1 MALTL
6 WEPASLRD
14 AVNKMFEDNYR
25 NGGQALLM
33 PIDVLE
39 TPDELIVRASFPG
52 GSKEKFDINYQ
63 NEILSIKAEL
73 PQSNGHPEGTRY
85 LLRERAFGQVT
96 RSFKLP
102 FPVDTDR
109 AKAEYLDGVLTL
121 TLPKQEAVKPRS
133 IKVN

>member
-1 MALTL
+1 MALTI

-14 AVNKMFEDNYR
+14 AVNKMFEDR
-25 NGGQALLM
+25 NQGQAVLM

-39 TPDELIVRASFPG
+39 TPDELLIKASFPG
-52 GSKEKFDINYQ
+52 SAKDKFDINYQ

-73 PQSNGHPEGTRY
+73 TNGTDKHPEGTRY
-85 LLRERAFGQVT
+85 LLRERSYGSVT

-109 AKAEYLDGVLTL
+109 ASAEYTDGVLSL

>member
-6 WEPASLRD
+6 WEPTSIRD
-14 AVNKMFEDNYR
+14 AVNKMFEDR
-25 NGGQALLM
+25 NNGQALLM

-39 TPDELIVRASFPG
+39 TPDELLVKASFPG
-52 GSKEKFDINYQ
+52 SSKDKFDINYQ

-73 PQSNGHPEGTRY
+73 PNSNGHPEGTRY
-85 LLRERAFGQVT
+85 LLRERSFGSVT

-102 FPVDTDR
+102 FPVDTER
-109 AKAEYLDGVLTL
+109 ASAEYVDGVLSL